1 MLRHK
6 EGRQLFAGEKLS
18 GVCDWKRAT
27 DKRCVCDRTSF
38 VRRTKF
44 WQFFYTVSCL
54 GKCTMDPALL
64 LVSFAKEVIFGPGK
78 HD

>member
-38 VRRTKF
+38 FRRKKF
-44 WQFFYTVSCL
+44 WHFSTPYLAL
-54 GKCTMDPALL
+54 GNVPWILPC
-64 LVSFAKEVIFGPGK
+64 SW
-78 HD
+78 